1 MEQVIEFVD
10 KARTRYENH
19 PFYERYKDKKLD
31 YIEVVGTF
39 LFNQA
44 NIITSTEFHAHNLKL
59 TKDKDPIYVGTLIRE
74 EYQKNWPLN
83 GIEEKGK
90 YVQPAVMYACQS
102 YIEPVSYTHLRAH
115 ET

>member
-39 LFNQA
+39 MFNQA
-44 NIITSTEFHAHNLKL
+44 NIIPLLNFTHTISNSQKTKTLYMLALLLEKSIRKTESFKWYRRKRQVCSTCCDVCLSILHRTF
-59 TKDKDPIYVGTLIRE
+59 TY
-74 EYQKNWPLN
+74 Y
-83 GIEEKGK
+83 
-90 YVQPAVMYACQS
+90 
-102 YIEPVSYTHLRAH
+102 
-115 ET
+115 

>member
-39 LFNQA
+39 
-44 NIITSTEFHAHNLKL
+44 
-59 TKDKDPIYVGTLIRE
+59 V
-74 EYQKNWPLN
+74 
-83 GIEEKGK
+83 
-90 YVQPAVMYACQS
+90 
-102 YIEPVSYTHLRAH
+102 PV
-115 ET
+115 

>member
-39 LFNQA
+39 CLISKYHN
-44 NIITSTEFHAHNLKL
+44 STEFPHTISNSQK
-59 TKDKDPIYVGTLIRE
+59 TKTSYMLALLLEKSIRKTTL
-74 EYQKNWPLN
+74 
-83 GIEEKGK
+83 
-90 YVQPAVMYACQS
+90 
-102 YIEPVSYTHLRAH
+102 
-115 ET
+115 